1 MKIQEVILSDFR
13 NLCAYT
19 REHEGFKPLSKSL
32 LTKPWATSDEE
43 YRNILCEAL
52 KYYFSEKDFRRI
64 IRDEMKFDESQIEF
78 NETHPQSDVVSQNEV
93 VVFPK
98 ETVDNLTE
106 NLSETCNTSL
116 VLV

>member
-1 MKIQEVILSDFR
+1 
-13 NLCAYT
+13 
-19 REHEGFKPLSKSL
+19 
-32 LTKPWATSDEE
+32 
-43 YRNILCEAL
+43 
-52 KYYFSEKDFRRI
+52 
-64 IRDEMKFDESQIEF
+64 MKFDESQIEF

>member
-52 KYYFSEKDFRRI
+52 KYYFY
-64 IRDEMKFDESQIEF
+64 
-78 NETHPQSDVVSQNEV
+78 
-93 VVFPK
+93 
-98 ETVDNLTE
+98 
-106 NLSETCNTSL
+106 
-116 VLV
+116 